1 MRKNRK
7 ISRRM
12 EKGEDRK
19 GDGEEEGNYM
29 WEIIKDGEMEMKGK
43 CKKDVSV
50 NVNELYKCV

>member
-1 MRKNRK
+1 
-7 ISRRM
+7 
-12 EKGEDRK
+12 
-19 GDGEEEGNYM
+19 M

>member
-1 MRKNRK
+1 
-7 ISRRM
+7 M